1 MSYAPGPIDGMA
13 PEVNACVPQAG
24 ALHAYVWWA
33 TQTTDA
39 PAWWHVGTGLTL
51 VAHEAARRG
60 WSIGQD
66 QTMVPRV
73 WAAILGPSAA
83 GKSTAIQRGLKF
95 YRAHLEAFRNVRDP
109 FVMAEGSIPG
119 ILEKLTEGWDQDV
132 ERTLGLL
139 HQEEFS
145 RLLDNR
151 DAVAEMLMQLA
162 DGIEIERHKVS
173 SRAAARQGMQAFDY
187 LRAPAVSALLATTY
201 ASLRRVTR
209 SHHLEGGLYSRLLWF
224 VAEPDASR
232 LLMLPSPH
240 PEEKREALQVWREW
254 ARWFDGQEAL
264 GQRIVDVP
272 EEVHWIL
279 RDSLFETLKER
290 MAEDD
295 RMNATRRRA
304 VTQAYLV
311 AGLLALSQFRRV
323 VTSDDMDCAV
333 NLVEQCVAGIE
344 KIGPELGTSELM
356 QAANVAFRAVVQA
369 GGELPRS
376 AFYKALQAP
385 KHVVDQVLAT
395 LLDEGSLREVV
406 QKTAGRPR
414 TMYVSNGQ
422 ARFQGSPDASLALVE
437 TPAPVQKILERK

>member
-1 MSYAPGPIDGMA
+1 MA
-13 PEVNACVPQAG
+13 PEVGSCLPPGG
-24 ALHAYVWWA
+24 ALHAYTWWA

-60 WSIGQD
+60 WTIGAD
-66 QTMVPRV
+66 QQMVPRV
-73 WAAILGPSAA
+73 WCAILGPSAA

-95 YRAHLEAFRNVRDP
+95 YRAHLDAFKNVRDP

-119 ILEKLTEGWDQDV
+119 IFEKLTEGWDTDV
-132 ERTLGLL
+132 ERTLGVL

-173 SRAAARQGMQAFDY
+173 SRAATRQGMQAFDY
-187 LRAPAVSALLATTY
+187 LRAPAISALLATTY

-209 SHHLEGGLYSRLLWF
+209 AHHLEGGLFSRMLWF
-224 VAEPDASR
+224 VAEPDAAR
-232 LLMLPSPH
+232 LRMLPSPH

-254 ARWFDGQEAL
+254 ARWLDGQEVL
-264 GQRIVDVP
+264 GHRVVEVP

-311 AGLLALSQFRRV
+311 AGILALSQFRRV

-344 KIGPELGTSELM
+344 RVGPELGTSELM
-356 QAANVAFRAVVQA
+356 QSANVAFRAVLQA
-369 GGELPRS
+369 GGTLQRS

-385 KHVVDQVLAT
+385 KHIVDQVLAT

-406 QKTAGRPR
+406 EKTTGRPR
-414 TMYVSNGQ
+414 TLYVANGPK
-422 ARFQGSPDASLALVE
+422 RFVGTPE
-437 TPAPVQKILERK
+437 TPLARAPVPKDLGQN